1 MPTRLRVTFTKPSA
15 DEPWPFNRTDLDG
28 TEWKTEENQWESW
41 FNSNRSETATSTMVS
56 DTEMYVDIIF
66 ANRSE
71 YDSYMVEQASNNV
84 GSQYQSSSWQQIENN
99 DGYTFSYDVS
109 DI

>member
-1 MPTRLRVTFTKPSA
+1 MATRLRLIFTKPSA

-41 FNSNRSETATSTMVS
+41 FNSNRSESATSTMVS
-56 DTEMYVDIIF
+56 DTEMYVDIVF
-66 ANRSE
+66 ANRAE
-71 YDSYMVEQASNNV
+71 FDSYMVEQASNNV
-84 GSQYQSSSWQQIENN
+84 GGQYQTASWAQIESD
-99 DGYTFSYDVS
+99 DGYTFNYNVS